1 MKKRLCAVFII
12 MTLLVS
18 CFTSMAF
25 GASGTKKMTY
35 YGEVIKKGNTV
46 YCNATV
52 GIYKVNLKTGKVK
65 ALKEYD
71 PVGAIQFGN
80 GAGGMKLYKG
90 YLYYMEAGAIGAGL
104 CRVKV
109 TGKAKP
115 QNLLR
120 YVNFNA
126 SRFAISKGKIY
137 VEGID
142 RDSFKN
148 VKRVMKLNG
157 KNAKKTKYKVYNS
170 FKPTNKKG
178 YTIQTVESG
187 VKYTKYLVTPA
198 GKKIKLCSY
207 EYVKM

>member
-35 YGEVIKKGNTV
+35 YGEVIKKGNTA
-46 YCNATV
+46 YCNAKI

-71 PVGAIQFGN
+71 PEGAVHFGQS
-80 GAGGMKLYKG
+80 AGCMKLYKG
-90 YLYYMEAGAIGAGL
+90 YLYYTDGAGIGIAL
-104 CRVKV
+104 NRVKV
-109 TGKAKP
+109 SGKSKP
-115 QNLLR
+115 QDLLKHIDFT
-120 YVNFNA
+120 VSA
-126 SRFAISKGKIY
+126 FAISKGKIY
-137 VEGID
+137 LEGTYM
-142 RDSFKN
+142 DSGKA

-157 KNAKKTKYKVYNS
+157 RNIKKSKFKITNTYKL
-170 FKPTNKKG
+170 TNKKG
-178 YTIQTVESG
+178 YKIQTVSSG
-187 VKYTKYLVTPA
+187 GKGTDYLVTPA

-207 EYVKM
+207 DNEPW